1 MRIPVLATVALALSL
16 GAPAAIAKNDNGKAK
31 GHGKPAKVERPAHQG
46 NAPSVV
52 RVPERPASAVLN
64 CPPGLAKKDVPCVP
78 PGQVKRYR
86 VGEVLPRDYV
96 WIDDPGRWGLDGG
109 GYVRLGD
116 YVYRID
122 RETREVLNLIGA
134 VADILR

>member
-1 MRIPVLATVALALSL
+1 MRISVLVLSAMALSL
-16 GAPAAIAKNDNGKAK
+16 TAPAAIAKNDKSQGK
-31 GHGKPAKVERPAHQG
+31 GQGKPAKVERPAHQG

-52 RVPERPASAVLN
+52 RVPERPASTVLD

-78 PGQVKRYR
+78 PGQAKRYR
-86 VGEVLPRDYV
+86 VGEILPRDYV
-96 WIDDPGRWGLDGG
+96 WIDDPGRWGLNGN

-134 VADILR
+134 VADILN